1 MNAKID
7 KSGCISCG
15 LCVSTCPDV
24 FRMGEDGIAEVYVDM
39 IPSKDENEAAEAQKS
54 CPVSVITIEQ

>member
-1 MNAKID
+1 MN
-7 KSGCISCG
+7 
-15 LCVSTCPDV
+15 
-24 FRMGEDGIAEVYVDM
+24 AEVYVDM